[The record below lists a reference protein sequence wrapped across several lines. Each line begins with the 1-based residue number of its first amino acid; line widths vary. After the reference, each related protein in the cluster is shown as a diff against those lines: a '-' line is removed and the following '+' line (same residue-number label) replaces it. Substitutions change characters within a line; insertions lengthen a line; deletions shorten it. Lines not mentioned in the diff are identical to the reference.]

1 MHKQKTQPTNNN
13 KTPQAFQGESTNIMI
28 FREMYL
34 LWMQILLFIKSATVQ
49 MHRNE
54 LYISASRLKHT
65 QD

>member
-34 LWMQILLFIKSATVQ
+34 L
-49 MHRNE
+49 
-54 LYISASRLKHT
+54 
-65 QD
+65 